1 MKTNVFERL
10 AACSLESVDVIVLE
24 TLGTLGALAA
34 ISPSYLLL
42 GVVRKNFDPGQ
53 GRLDANTGLSLF

>member
-1 MKTNVFERL
+1 MKTNGFERL
-10 AACSLESVDVIVLE
+10 AACSLESVDVILLE

-42 GVVRKNFDPGQ
+42 GVLWKNFDPGQ
-53 GRLDANTGLSLF
+53 DRFDANTGLSPF